1 MQDESQVSSAVK
13 ESSDT
18 SDDLS
23 DAALESESGGVSLP
37 NGIPASSVDR
47 NNDVSSVIFVSWIFV
62 FGCEMETVTC
72 TEQCDERL
80 LIITV

>member
-1 MQDESQVSSAVK
+1 MTVLCGMQDESQVSSAVK

-23 DAALESESGGVSLP
+23 DVALESESGGVSLP

-47 NNDVSSVIFVSWIFV
+47 NNDVSSLIFLFLQSVWYVYF
-62 FGCEMETVTC
+62 
-72 TEQCDERL
+72 RL
-80 LIITV
+80 GDVDSEVY

>member
-1 MQDESQVSSAVK
+1 MTVRCGMQDESQVSSAVK

-23 DAALESESGGVSLP
+23 DAALESESLP

-47 NNDVSSVIFVSWIFV
+47 NNDVSSLIFLF
-62 FGCEMETVTC
+62 
-72 TEQCDERL
+72 L
-80 LIITV
+80 